1 MSDLRVAIVGLGKM
15 GLVHAS
21 ILSTMPN
28 VEIVGICDKS
38 YLLLKLIRKLFRT
51 ARAVDDV
58 EKLAELDLDS
68 VYVTTPI
75 PGHYPVIKT
84 LLSKKITKNIFV
96 EKTLASNLD
105 KSEELCSLVQAI
117 DCANMVGYMKRF
129 AVTFAEAKRYLDEEV
144 LGKIISFDSYAYSS
158 DFSRI
163 KPGSLKSG
171 SRGGVL
177 SDLGSH
183 VIDLGLW
190 FFGDLKVESAS
201 IKSIL
206 GGTWED
212 SVDFSVTKSNM
223 NGCFHVSWC
232 MDEYR
237 LPSFGLTIRGEK
249 GEIEVND
256 YYIKTDLSDRET
268 KIWFK
273 HDLNDHVAFL
283 LGDSE
288 YYREDEAFVNS
299 ILTGGKA
306 EPSFRTASKVDRII
320 DQVKKAGRWG
330 GS

>member
-1 MSDLRVAIVGLGKM
+1 MKDLRVAIVGLGKM

-38 YLLLKLIRKLFRT
+38 YFLLKFIRKLFRK
-51 ARAVDDV
+51 AKAVDDV
-58 EKLAELDLDS
+58 EKLAVLDLDS

-75 PGHYPVIKT
+75 SGHYPVIKT

-96 EKTLASNLD
+96 EKTLALDLD
-105 KSEELCSLVQAI
+105 KSKELCNLVPAI
-117 DCANMVGYMKRF
+117 DYANMVGYMKRF
-129 AVTFAEAKRYLDEEV
+129 AVTFAEAKRYLDDEV
-144 LGKIISFDSYAYSS
+144 LGELISFDSYAYSS
-158 DFSRI
+158 DFSRV

-183 VIDLGLW
+183 VIDLALW
-190 FFGDLKVESAS
+190 FFGDFKVESAS

-212 SVDFSVTKSNM
+212 SVDFSVTKSNLK
-223 NGCFHVSWC
+223 GCFHVSWC

-237 LPSFGLTIRGEK
+237 LPSFGLTIRGDR
-249 GEIEVND
+249 GVIEVND
-256 YYIKTDLSDRET
+256 YSVKMDLGDGKT
-268 KIWFK
+268 KILFK
-273 HDLNDHVAFL
+273 HDLDDHVAFL

-288 YYREDEAFVNS
+288 YCREDEAFINS
-299 ILTGGKA
+299 ILTGVKV
-306 EPSFRTASKVDRII
+306 EPSFRTASRVDWII
-320 DQVKKAGRWG
+320 DQVKKVGRWG
-330 GS
+330 RS